1 MYEITFNDKLNVL
14 DQLLLNLTSI
24 RLHLF
29 LQRFP
34 FLTNSSNTG

>member
-1 MYEITFNDKLNVL
+1 MITFNDKLTVL
-14 DQLLLNLTSI
+14 DQLLLTSI